1 MAELNLTLMQNQL
14 SGKKMIKDLAKAEI
28 ADILGVNNVTLDV
41 NFDENYKDCLK
52 LTIAGQEA
60 IVKYTDLFSFMFVLA
75 SKEQQAKMIPI
86 QQEKGDEYMRQHHV
100 RLKRDMK
107 EGEELIVNCKIHV
120 PTIIEE
126 SIKKEEL
133 PVIK

>member
-1 MAELNLTLMQNQL
+1 
-14 SGKKMIKDLAKAEI
+14 MIKTQGQAEI
-28 ADILGVNNVTLDV
+28 VDVRENAGSILLDV
-41 NFDENYKDCLK
+41 NFDDEFKDCVR
-52 LTIAGQEA
+52 IIIENEIGQQTSR

-75 SKEQQAKMIPI
+75 TKEQQAKMIPL

-100 RLKRDMK
+100 RLKKDMK

-126 SIKKEEL
+126 SIKKE
-133 PVIK
+133 